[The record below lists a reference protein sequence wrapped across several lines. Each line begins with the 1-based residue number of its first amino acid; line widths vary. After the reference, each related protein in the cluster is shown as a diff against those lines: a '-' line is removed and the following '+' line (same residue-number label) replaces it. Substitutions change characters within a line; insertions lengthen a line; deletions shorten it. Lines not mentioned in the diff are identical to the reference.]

1 MQDDAVIVSAV
12 RTAIGEAGKS
22 LAGVPAWDLAEIAC
36 REAIARAGID
46 PAVFD
51 DVILGETVGGG
62 GNVGRYVGL
71 AVGVPRE
78 VPGYPVIRACA
89 TGLEAVIQAATSI
102 WAGTGE
108 VFLAGGCES
117 MSQQPWLQRK
127 PDRAYP
133 RRAPEY
139 FIPLTHPLEMG
150 PFSVGL
156 NTGENVAEKYGVTRE
171 DQDGWALQSH
181 QRAVAAIDDGRF
193 QEEIVAVAV
202 PQRRGEPLQF

>member
-1 MQDDAVIVSAV
+1 MQDEAVIVSAV

-22 LAGVPAWDLAEIAC
+22 LATVPAWDLAEVAC
-36 REAIARAGID
+36 REAIARADID

-71 AVGVPRE
+71 KVGVPRE
-78 VPGYPVIRACA
+78 VPGYTVIRACA
-89 TGLEAVIQAATSI
+89 TGLEAIIQAATAI
-102 WAGTGE
+102 WAGVGE
-108 VFLAGGCES
+108 AFLAGGGEA
-117 MSQQPWLQRK
+117 MSPQPWVLRK

-133 RRAPEY
+133 RRPPEY

-156 NTGENVAEKYGVTRE
+156 NTGEHVAEKYDVTRE
-171 DQDGWALQSH
+171 QQD
-181 QRAVAAIDDGRF
+181 
-193 QEEIVAVAV
+193 E
-202 PQRRGEPLQF
+202 